1 MGKTYIDTVK
11 YTIRAKFEVDGIIE
25 KPDIVGAIFGQ
36 TEGLLGDELDL
47 RELQKNGRIGRI
59 EVDAQVKNNKT
70 FGTIVVPSSLD
81 MVETSILGASLEVV
95 DRIGPCDG
103 RISVE
108 KIEDSRNVKRKTLL
122 DRAKALLKSLSIDE
136 IPDSKELT
144 ELVRETARAAEIL
157 EYGDEKLPAG
167 PGIKN
172 TNEIIVVEGRADVIN
187 LLKNDIPNVI
197 AVGGANV
204 GKTISDLCRQKEVT
218 VFLDGDRGGDIILK
232 QLMHNTEIDYVA
244 RAPPGKEVEE
254 LSRKEMIK
262 CLRRRVPVE
271 QAEDWEKTGERM
283 QQQDKREQMAPQ
295 TEHKRDD
302 FRSYPRYTP
311 NNNVNSSTQSSFT
324 PTPSPQPAE
333 NVQAASTSA
342 ELNSEVQAKIN
353 EHLKNLANS
362 LKARILFGENLDRQ
376 EEIPIREVIRSLGDA
391 QQPKAVVLDGIVT
404 QRLLDLSEQKGVKI
418 VAGLKAGTI
427 TRKPPSIKVIV
438 KEESA

>member
-1 MGKTYIDTVK
+1 
-11 YTIRAKFEVDGIIE
+11 
-25 KPDIVGAIFGQ
+25 
-36 TEGLLGDELDL
+36 
-47 RELQKNGRIGRI
+47 
-59 EVDAQVKNNKT
+59 
-70 FGTIVVPSSLD
+70 

-103 RISVE
+103 RINVE
-108 KIEDSRNVKRKTLL
+108 KIEDSRNVKRRTLL
-122 DRAKALLKSLSIDE
+122 DRAKALLKSLSTDE

-144 ELVRETARAAEIL
+144 ELVRETARAAEIM

-167 PGIKN
+167 PGIK
-172 TNEIIVVEGRADVIN
+172 TSNEIIVVEGRADVIN
-187 LLKNDIPNVI
+187 LLKNDIANVVAI
-197 AVGGANV
+197 GGANV
-204 GKTISDLCRQKEVT
+204 GKAISDLCRQKEVT

-283 QQQDKREQMAPQ
+283 QQQDRREQRFPSNNENSGYMSN
-295 TEHKRDD
+295 
-302 FRSYPRYTP
+302 RSER
-311 NNNVNSSTQSSFT
+311 SE
-324 PTPSPQPAE
+324 SPQPRYIPNPTPVAQPVE
-333 NVQAASTSA
+333 NNQNSSSVELDSGVQ
-342 ELNSEVQAKIN
+342 LKIS
-353 EHLKNLANS
+353 EHLKSLANS
-362 LKARILFGENLDRQ
+362 LKARILFGDDLERQ
-376 EEIPIREVIRSLGDA
+376 DEIPIREVIRSLGDA

-404 QRLLDLSEQKGVKI
+404 QRLLDLAEQKGVKI

-427 TRKPPSIKVIV
+427 TRKPPSIRVIV